1 MRLAWRSGSGGRD
14 GPPLQQGKWQRWLK
28 QEQQSGPLTAGVAR
42 RTRARAA
49 VVMIVASLS
58 TGFLLGRA
66 SIWVVP
72 LGVPAVRIVDRQPA
86 VRASAGAQELE
97 EPAALVPLDKAGVK
111 ALETTLDRSSTVVS
125 RALSPSGDPSAAGF
139 GVLVGA
145 SRPTV
150 LLQSMGNTF
159 PRVAILNLGNA
170 DAGRDAQ
177 DTAPSRP
184 ESAVGVDSS
193 SGLEKVPPASNSTDA
208 QYWLNLAEGARL
220 QATEMTHPAAKREMR
235 KIADA
240 YRRLAQHATE
250 ETVDKKPRRRRRG

>member
-1 MRLAWRSGSGGRD
+1 MAKVAEAG
-14 GPPLQQGKWQRWLK
+14 
-28 QEQQSGPLTAGVAR
+28 QQSGPLTAGVAEAQVR
-42 RTRARAA
+42 RTRVRAA
-49 VVMIVASLS
+49 IVMIVASLS
-58 TGFLLGRA
+58 TGFLLGWA

-72 LGVPAVRIVDRQPA
+72 LGIPAVRIVDRQPA
-86 VRASAGAQELE
+86 VRASAGAQELKV
-97 EPAALVPLDKAGVK
+97 PAALVPLDKAGVK
-111 ALETTLDRSSTVVS
+111 ALEATLDRSTTVVS
-125 RALSPSGDPSAAGF
+125 RALSPRGDPLEASAAGF

-150 LLQSMGNTF
+150 LLQSMGNTL

-177 DTAPSRP
+177 DTAPLRP
-184 ESAVGVDSS
+184 ESAVGADSS
-193 SGLEKVPPASNSTDA
+193 AGLEKVPPASNPTDP

-220 QATEMTHPAAKREMR
+220 QATEMTHPAAKREMM